1 MFNAVDPDRRIM
13 ICVSDEEK
21 SMVDVLRS
29 LKWGKLEVQIQDG
42 AIARMLKIESIKPVG
57 KETPLDKP

>member
-1 MFNAVDPDRRIM
+1 MNIDPDRPI
-13 ICVSDEEK
+13 ILSVNDEEK
-21 SMVDVLRS
+21 WMLDMFRS

-57 KETPLDKP
+57 KEKTLDKP

>member
-1 MFNAVDPDRRIM
+1 MFNTIDDRRILLG
-13 ICVSDEEK
+13 VNDEERE
-21 SMVDVLRS
+21 MLNVLRS

-42 AIARMLKIESIKPVG
+42 SIARMLRIESIKPAG

>member
-1 MFNAVDPDRRIM
+1 MFNTIDDRRILLG
-13 ICVSDEEK
+13 VNDEERE
-21 SMVDVLRS
+21 MLNVLRS

-42 AIARMLKIESIKPVG
+42 SIARMLKIESIKPAG